1 MTTTAI
7 VMMAVAIATVW
18 GGLAVSVAYLVTHP
32 VEEKVDGRQNS
43 SAHLDI

>member
-18 GGLAVSVAYLVTHP
+18 GGLAASITYLVKHP
-32 VEEKVDGRQNS
+32 VEESVDNG
-43 SAHLDI
+43 